1 MRIVL
6 AEDAALL
13 RAGLVG
19 LLQRAGHE
27 VVAEVAD
34 APALIAAIEECAQG
48 EGLPDIVITDVR
60 MPPGMSDDG
69 LRAAVEIRERHPM
82 LPVVIL
88 SQYVAPA
95 YASVL
100 LETASRPEA
109 PGTGYLLKERVGRVA
124 DFMRSL
130 EVVAGGGMVVDPE
143 VVGSL
148 LHSRQDD
155 ARLARLT
162 PREREVL
169 ALMANGASNGQIAE
183 RLVVTPAAV
192 AKHVA
197 NVFAKLDLG
206 PDEENRRV
214 RAVLTYLNPAKAT

>member
-13 RAGLVG
+13 RAGLVS
-19 LLQRAGHE
+19 LLQRSGHE
-27 VVAEVAD
+27 VVAEVED
-34 APALIAAIEECAQG
+34 APSLVAAVDELIVG
-48 EGLPDIVITDVR
+48 DGLDIVITDVR
-60 MPPGMSDDG
+60 MPPGMTDDG
-69 LRAAVEIRERHPM
+69 LRAAVAIRESHPT

-148 LHSRQDD
+148 LRSRHDD
-155 ARLARLT
+155 VRLTRLT

-169 ALMANGASNGQIAE
+169 ALMANGASNNQIAE
-183 RLVVTPAAV
+183 ELVVTPAAV

-214 RAVLTYLNPAKAT
+214 RAVLTYLNPS

>member
-13 RAGLVG
+13 RAGLVS

-34 APALIAAIEECAQG
+34 APSLVAAVDECAAG
-48 EGLPDIVITDVR
+48 GGLDIVITDVR
-60 MPPGMSDDG
+60 MPPGMTDDG
-69 LRAAVEIRERHPM
+69 LRAAVEIRGRHRT
-82 LPVVIL
+82 LPIVIL

-100 LETASRPEA
+100 LETASRPES

-148 LHSRQDD
+148 LRSRHDD
-155 ARLARLT
+155 VRLARLT

-169 ALMANGASNGQIAE
+169 GLMANGASNGQIAE
-183 RLVVTPAAV
+183 QLVVTPAAV

-214 RAVLTYLNPAKAT
+214 RAVLTYLNPA

>member
-13 RAGLVG
+13 RAGLVS
-19 LLQRAGHE
+19 LPQRSGHE
-27 VVAEVAD
+27 VVAEVED
-34 APALIAAIEECAQG
+34 APSLVAAVDELIAG
-48 EGLPDIVITDVR
+48 DGLDIVITDVR
-60 MPPGMSDDG
+60 MPPGMTDDG
-69 LRAAVEIRERHPM
+69 LRAAVAIRERHPT
-82 LPVVIL
+82 LPIVIL

-148 LHSRQDD
+148 LRSRHDD
-155 ARLARLT
+155 VRLTRLT

-169 ALMANGASNGQIAE
+169 ALMANGASNNQIAE
-183 RLVVTPAAV
+183 ELVVTPAAV

-214 RAVLTYLNPAKAT
+214 RAVLTYLNPS

>member
-19 LLQRAGHE
+19 LLQRAGHS
-27 VVAEVAD
+27 VVAEVED
-34 APALIAAIEECAQG
+34 APSLEAAVDACACG
-48 EGLPDIVITDVR
+48 DGLPDVVITDVR
-60 MPPGMSDDG
+60 MPPSMTDDG
-69 LRAAVEIRERHPM
+69 LRAAVAIRQRYPR
-82 LPVVIL
+82 LPIVIL

-100 LETASRPEA
+100 LETSSRPDSA
-109 PGTGYLLKERVGRVA
+109 GTGYLLKERVGRVA
-124 DFMRSL
+124 DFMNSL
-130 EVVAGGGMVVDPE
+130 ELVAGGGMVVDPE

-148 LHSRQDD
+148 LHSRHDD

-169 ALMANGASNGQIAE
+169 ALMAGGASNTQIAE

-214 RAVLTYLNPAKAT
+214 RAVLAYLDAG

>member
-34 APALIAAIEECAQG
+34 APGLEAAIEDCAAAD
-48 EGLPDIVITDVR
+48 GLPDIVITDVR
-60 MPPGMSDDG
+60 MPPSMTDDG
-69 LRAAVEIRERHPM
+69 LRAAVAIRGRHPS
-82 LPVVIL
+82 LPIVIL

-148 LHSRQDD
+148 LRSRPDD
-155 ARLARLT
+155 VRLARLT
-162 PREREVL
+162 RREREVL
-169 ALMANGASNGQIAE
+169 ALMANGASNNQIAE
-183 RLVVTPAAV
+183 TLVVTQAAV

-206 PDEENRRV
+206 PNEENRRV
-214 RAVLTYLNPAKAT
+214 RAVLAYLDPS

>member
-19 LLQRAGHE
+19 LLQRAGHT
-27 VVAEVAD
+27 VVAEVED
-34 APALIAAIEECAQG
+34 APSLETAVADCAAG

-60 MPPGMSDDG
+60 MPPGMTDDG
-69 LRAAVEIRERHPM
+69 LRAAVALRERHPR
-82 LPVVIL
+82 LPIVIL

-100 LETASRPEA
+100 LETSSRRDA
-109 PGTGYLLKERVGRVA
+109 AGTGYLLKERVGRVA
-124 DFMRSL
+124 DFMKSL
-130 EVVAGGGMVVDPE
+130 EVVAGGGMVIDPE

-148 LHSRQDD
+148 LHSRHDD
-155 ARLARLT
+155 VRLGRLT

-169 ALMANGASNGQIAE
+169 ALMAAGASNTQIAE

-214 RAVLTYLNPAKAT
+214 RAVLAYLDAG

>member
-19 LLQRAGHE
+19 LLQRAGHS
-27 VVAEVAD
+27 VVAEVEDATALELAVDACAAAD
-34 APALIAAIEECAQG
+34 D
-48 EGLPDIVITDVR
+48 LPDVVITDVR
-60 MPPGMSDDG
+60 MPPGMTDDG
-69 LRAAVEIRERHPM
+69 LRAAVAIRQRHPR
-82 LPVVIL
+82 LPIVIL

-100 LETASRPEA
+100 LETSSRRESA
-109 PGTGYLLKERVGRVA
+109 GTGYLLKERVGRVA
-124 DFMRSL
+124 DFMKSL

-148 LHSRQDD
+148 LRSRHDD
-155 ARLARLT
+155 ARLGRLT

-169 ALMANGASNGQIAE
+169 ALMAGGASNTQIAE

-197 NVFAKLDLG
+197 NVFAKLNLG

-214 RAVLTYLNPAKAT
+214 RAVLAYLDAG